1 MDASRALKDEDD
13 PFFVVDLADI
23 EMKHKLWKREFPN
36 VQPFYAV
43 KCNADRRVVETL
55 ANLGAG
61 FDWAIFHKCVKLN
74 VFFLILA
81 VKCNADRRVVET
93 LANLGA
99 GFDCASKTELRQVLD
114 MGVHPDRIIY
124 ANPCKAIS
132 HLRFA
137 KKNGV
142 RLMTFDNEEEII
154 KIKQVFPTARLVL
167 RIWAEDKTAVIP
179 LSVKFGCPLHE
190 VRRLLEAAKNLDL
203 AVEGIC
209 FHVGSGSGNP
219 ESYYAAIRDAR
230 TAYDIGNDIGHD
242 LRIID
247 IGGGFP
253 GKESSSIPF
262 EKFSAAARSAI
273 AKYFPDS
280 NNQNPRI
287 IGEPG
292 TFYVESAFSLA
303 VCVIGKRDLIKNPLS
318 APKDENWNDIKD
330 ISATP
335 EVAYYI
341 SNNVYSTLGD
351 SFLIGAKFDAK
362 VLKSSNN
369 DGSERPSVLWGNTTS
384 RVDCVRRHCLLPE
397 LEEGDWLVFRDMGA
411 YAMAISSEYSGF
423 KLPVCYSVLSRT
435 NEQVKK
441 AKNHGGHCRAGVSN
455 EIH

>member
-1 MDASRALKDEDD
+1 PYS
-13 PFFVVDLADI
+13 PF
-23 EMKHKLWKREFPN
+23 PS
-36 VQPFYAV
+36 
-43 KCNADRRVVETL
+43 
-55 ANLGAG
+55 
-61 FDWAIFHKCVKLN
+61 
-74 VFFLILA
+74 

-154 KIKQVFPTARLVL
+154 KIKQVFPTASRLVL

-423 KLPVCYSVLSRT
+423 KLPVCYSVLSR
-435 NEQVKK
+435 
-441 AKNHGGHCRAGVSN
+441 
-455 EIH
+455 